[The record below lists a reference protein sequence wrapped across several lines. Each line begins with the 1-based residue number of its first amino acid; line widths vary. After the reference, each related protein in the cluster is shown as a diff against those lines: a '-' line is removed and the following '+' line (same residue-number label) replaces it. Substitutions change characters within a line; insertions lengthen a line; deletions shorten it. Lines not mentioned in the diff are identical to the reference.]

1 MENLRI
7 LHTNDLHSHFEQF
20 PKIGRY
26 LKQAQADK
34 SVDQVLTFDAG
45 DFMDRSHPL
54 SDATEGQ
61 SNIALMN
68 EFHYDAI
75 TIGNNEGISNPHWV
89 LEKLFD
95 QAQFPVLLANL
106 REEDESMPT
115 WCKPY
120 KIIKTNKGTRI
131 AIIGLTAAY
140 PLTYGPNKWHVKLI
154 SETMEKVLPE
164 IKGQYDM
171 LMVISHIGL
180 TMDRYLAEHYPEIN
194 LIIGGHSHD
203 LIPNGEKVNHTW
215 ITQTGKWGRYIGD
228 IQVKLNDQHQV
239 VKITPSTVAV
249 NKLPSVYGDENFIET
264 LRTQGTNLLKGR
276 KIAKLPQK
284 FAEDKM
290 VTIQAALDATSNF
303 AGTDIAVLNSGLF
316 LDSFKPGVL
325 SEAELQYVLP
335 HKMHVVRTRLK
346 GSVLWRM
353 VMVMEKNRHF
363 LRKFPLKGMSFRGKI
378 FGDIIYKGITVDK
391 ENRTVYVN
399 GKEIDPTQEYVL
411 ALLDHYVLI
420 PFFPTIS
427 IMGENEFLFP
437 NYLRT
442 VVGDYLARKY
452 PLD

>member
-1 MENLRI
+1 MEKLRI

-26 LKQAQADK
+26 LKKAQADT
-34 SVDQVLTFDAG
+34 SVDEVLTFDAG

-95 QAQFPVLLANL
+95 QAEFPVLLANL

-120 KIIKTNKGTRI
+120 EIIKTKKGTRI
-131 AIIGLTAAY
+131 GIIGLTAAY
-140 PLTYGPNKWHVKLI
+140 PMTYGPNHWHVKLI
-154 SETMEKVLPE
+154 SETMDKYLPE
-164 IKGQYDM
+164 MKDKYDV

-180 TMDRYLAEHYPEIN
+180 TMDRYLAEHYPEID

-203 LIPNGEKVNHTW
+203 LIPNGEKINHTW
-215 ITQTGKWGRYIGD
+215 ITQTGKWGGHLGD
-228 IQVKLNDQHQV
+228 IEVEIDNQHHVQ
-239 VKITPSTVAV
+239 KISPKTISVAD
-249 NKLPSVYGDENFIET
+249 LPVANGDAEFIEK
-264 LRTQGTNLLKGR
+264 LRNQGTSLLKGR
-276 KIAKLPQK
+276 KIAKLPEK
-284 FAEDKM
+284 FANGKM
-290 VTIQAALDATSNF
+290 ITIQAALDAVSDF

-335 HKMHVVRTRLK
+335 HPMHVVRTRLK
-346 GSVLWRM
+346 GSDVWRM
-353 VMVMEKNRHF
+353 VMEMEKNRHF

-378 FGDIIYKGITVDK
+378 FGDIIYKGISVD
-391 ENRTVYVN
+391 EETRTVYIN
-399 GKEIDPTQEYVL
+399 GEEVDPYKEYDL

-437 NYLRT
+437 DYLRT
-442 VVGDYLARKY
+442 VVGNYLAKKY

>member
-335 HKMHVVRTRLK
+335 HPMHVVRTRLK
-346 GSVLWRM
+346 GSDLWRM
-353 VMVMEKNRHF
+353 VMEMEKNRHF